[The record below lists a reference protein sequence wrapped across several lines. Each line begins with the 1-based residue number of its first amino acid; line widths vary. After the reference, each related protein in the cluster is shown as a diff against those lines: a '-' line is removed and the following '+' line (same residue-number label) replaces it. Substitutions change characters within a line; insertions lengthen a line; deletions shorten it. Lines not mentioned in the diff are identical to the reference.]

1 LAAANRSQEVVRYY
15 PDAPA
20 VEEALAVMAY
30 SYGQLGL
37 TDLQA
42 DSDRVLRKNY
52 PNSRFLTEGIQR
64 SKPWYQLY

>member
-1 LAAANRSQEVVRYY
+1 M
-15 PDAPA
+15 
-20 VEEALAVMAY
+20 EEALAVMSY

-37 TDLQA
+37 PDLQA
-42 DSDRVLRKNY
+42 DSDRILRLNY